1 MRRRD
6 FVKVI
11 AGSAVV
17 WPFVAMA
24 QKKIATIGFMGA
36 GAAETS
42 GHLLDALR
50 QGLRE
55 NGLGEGKDYVLI
67 VRWAEGHYERFSVFA
82 REFIEKDVRVII
94 VNTIAA
100 GHAAQNA
107 TSVIPIVMASINDP
121 VGNGLVASLAHPGGN
136 VTGMA
141 NVNEDVTPKLI
152 EFLRAFFPKAAN
164 AAVLFNPANPSNGVY
179 LERVRT
185 LAAPAG
191 IAIQEFSLSRPGDL
205 EAVFTTIAEKR
216 PDALLVIPDA
226 ATLDLGGRI
235 AALSLQHRI
244 SVIS

>member
-1 MRRRD
+1 
-6 FVKVI
+6 
-11 AGSAVV
+11 
-17 WPFVAMA
+17 
-24 QKKIATIGFMGA
+24 
-36 GAAETS
+36 
-42 GHLLDALR
+42 
-50 QGLRE
+50 
-55 NGLGEGKDYVLI
+55 
-67 VRWAEGHYERFSVFA
+67 
-82 REFIEKDVRVII
+82 
-94 VNTIAA
+94 
-100 GHAAQNA
+100 
-107 TSVIPIVMASINDP
+107 
-121 VGNGLVASLAHPGGN
+121 
-136 VTGMA
+136 MA

-244 SVIS
+244 SVISTDSDLTSAGGLVSYGFSRRQNVRRSAYYVKRILDGMKPADLPVEQPTRILLSVNLKTAKALGLAIPPSLLATADEVVE